1 MGYDVRAIR
10 AHFPALAAGAAHFDG
25 PGGSQVPDTVAA
37 AVADT
42 LLSPLANRGS
52 VTAAERAADAVVLA
66 ARAAMGDLLGV
77 DPRGVVFGRSM
88 TALTFD
94 LARTLA
100 ATWGPDDEVIVT
112 RLDHDANIRPWIR
125 AAEAV
130 GAAVRFAD
138 FDPRTAELT
147 VADVARELSSRT
159 RVVAVTGASNLL
171 GTRPPVPLIAAAAH
185 ERGALVVVDGVHLT
199 AHAPVDVAAL
209 GADFYACSPYKFLG
223 PHCGVLA
230 AAPDL
235 LESLSPEKLVPS
247 PDSVPE
253 RFELGTLPYELL
265 AGTTAAVDF
274 LAGLDRAALEPRD
287 GQQAATAD
295 GEPDR
300 RRAARGPAAAPHRGG
315 ARGAARRRRALPR
328 RLPDADAAALVPRA
342 RPAGRL
348 PVPRG
353 ARRQRPRRHLLRAG
367 GLPAARVR
375 RPRLPARRP
384 RPLHRRR
391 RRRPPAGCLGRVPR
405 RSVIRGGVSGRT
417 TAVGTGNA
425 SMTVRET
432 ERKYESAEPPGA
444 ELIAALAAATG
455 GAAPAAPTRID
466 LSATYWDTADLRL
479 LRSRLTLRRRVGG
492 DDAGWHLKLPAGADS
507 RDEVRRPLGRARKPP
522 APLVALSR
530 AAHRD
535 APLRPVV
542 ELDTVRQEW
551 TLTDAQGEA
560 VATVTDDRVTAR
572 TLGAGSDGGT
582 AVDTEPLEWAEIEVE
597 LAGQGTPEVLDRIE
611 DALLRAGV
619 HRSASASKLGR
630 VLAERVPPGPPRPVA
645 SPDATAGEV
654 VLAYVAEQAET
665 IRADG
670 SAGPPRRP
678 GGGARHARGLPADA
692 QHLPV
697 LPRAARPQP
706 DRRPRRGAALARG

>member
-1 MGYDVRAIR
+1 MDTALAPSDRLARMGYDVRAIR

-235 LESLSPEKLVPS
+235 LDSLSPEKLAPS

-274 LAGLDRAALEPRD
+274 LAGLDPRTD
-287 GQQAATAD
+287 LRWARHPPRTAH
-295 GEPDR
+295 GEPDGRGEAR
-300 RRAARGPAAAPHRGG
+300 RPAAAPHRGG
-315 ARGAARRRRALPR
+315 ARRSGS
-328 RLPDADAAALVPRA
+328 
-342 RPAGRL
+342 G
-348 PVPRG
+348 PVP
-353 ARRQRPRRHLLRAG
+353 
-367 GLPAARVR
+367 
-375 RPRLPARRP
+375 
-384 RPLHRRR
+384 
-391 RRRPPAGCLGRVPR
+391 
-405 RSVIRGGVSGRT
+405 GV
-417 TAVGTGNA
+417 V
-425 SMTVRET
+425 V
-432 ERKYESAEPPGA
+432 
-444 ELIAALAAATG
+444 
-455 GAAPAAPTRID
+455 
-466 LSATYWDTADLRL
+466 
-479 LRSRLTLRRRVGG
+479 
-492 DDAGWHLKLPAGADS
+492 H
-507 RDEVRRPLGRARKPP
+507 
-522 APLVALSR
+522 SR
-530 AAHRD
+530 AASRTPTLLLSFPGRD
-535 APLRPVV
+535 P
-542 ELDTVRQEW
+542 Q
-551 TLTDAQGEA
+551 DAY
-560 VATVTDDRVTAR
+560 RF
-572 TLGAGSDGGT
+572 
-582 AVDTEPLEWAEIEVE
+582 
-597 LAGQGTPEVLDRIE
+597 
-611 DALLRAGV
+611 
-619 HRSASASKLGR
+619 
-630 VLAERVPPGPPRPVA
+630 LAERGVNAPAGTFYALEA
-645 SPDATAGEV
+645 SRRLGFGDRGSLRVGLAPYTDDDDVDRLLDAVGEF
-654 VLAYVAEQAET
+654 L
-665 IRADG
+665 
-670 SAGPPRRP
+670 
-678 GGGARHARGLPADA
+678 ADA
-692 QHLPV
+692 
-697 LPRAARPQP
+697 
-706 DRRPRRGAALARG
+706 